1 MGGRDKNFED
11 PMQSDQ
17 DIRKTKYGQRR
28 YFRVHPLTLIYF
40 IFDQFFAWAPNLYML
55 KGDF

>member
-17 DIRKTKYGQRR
+17 DIRKTRYGRKR
-28 YFRVHPLTLIYF
+28 FYSIHPLYRMGGGI
-40 IFDQFFAWAPNLYML
+40 
-55 KGDF
+55 